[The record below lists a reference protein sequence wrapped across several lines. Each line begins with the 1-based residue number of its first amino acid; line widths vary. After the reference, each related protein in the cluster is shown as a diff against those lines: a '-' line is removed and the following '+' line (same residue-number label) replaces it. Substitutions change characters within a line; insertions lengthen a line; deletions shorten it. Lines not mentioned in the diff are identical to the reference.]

1 MIPGFV
7 NIGERTNVTG
17 SAKFRKLITD
27 EDYEGALQVARQQVL
42 NGAQILDINMDEGLL
57 DSELEMRRFLR
68 LIASEPEISRVPLM
82 IDSSKWQVIETGL
95 QNVQGKSI
103 ANSISLKEGEALF
116 LEQAEL
122 IRKYGAAVV
131 VMAFDE
137 AGQADNEERKFSICA
152 RSYELLTKRV
162 GFFPSDIIFDPNI
175 FAVAT
180 GIEEHNE
187 YALSFIN
194 AVRRI
199 KKAFPLVHI
208 SGGVSNISFSFRGNE
223 VVRAAMHA
231 VFLYHAIKAGMTM
244 GIVNAGR
251 LPVYNE
257 IATELRN
264 RIEDVFF
271 NRGADATERLLAI
284 ANEHSGKSVQG
295 RAEDLSWREEEVG
308 ARLKHSLVQGISEYI
323 IEDTEEARQN
333 SVRPLD
339 VIEGHLMEGMGEV
352 GELFGAGKMF
362 LPQVVKSARVMKQSV
377 AHLTPYMEEE
387 RAKGK
392 VVARNGGKILLAT
405 VKGDVHDIGKNIVRI
420 VLQCNNYEV
429 LDLGVMV
436 PWMDILRIA
445 QEEKVDLIGLSG
457 LITPSLDEMRTVGR
471 ELDRASIDMPLLI
484 GGATTSSVHT
494 ALKIAPT
501 YNGPT
506 IHVTDA
512 SKAVGVVSKLISD
525 QERQGF
531 IDEVG
536 RQQDIIR
543 KKHKSSSRRATKCS
557 LAEARRNK
565 LSVDWDSYVPPE
577 PSSAEPEY
585 FQQYDLVALSEYIDW
600 TPFFQAWE
608 LAGRFPAIL
617 EDEVVGEAARNL
629 YQDALV
635 MLERITEGNWL
646 VAKAAIGFWPA
657 NSVEDD
663 IVLFS
668 DNDREREIARFHTL
682 RQQMKREGLRA
693 NHALSDFVAP
703 LDSGVPDYIGGFVVT
718 AGHGCERVVAEFEAQ
733 NDEYSAILVK
743 ALADRLAE
751 AFAEHMHERVRR
763 EFWGYAAEEKFDNK
777 SLIDELYQGIR
788 PAPGYPAC
796 PDHTEKRTLFSI
808 LDAQNKVG
816 TRLTENDAIT
826 PAASVCGIY
835 FSHPESRYFGVGKI
849 EKDQVQSYALRKG
862 LDLAET
868 EKILRPILNYDD
880 GT

>member
-17 SAKFRKLITD
+17 SAKFRELITN
-27 EDYEGALQVARQQVL
+27 ENYEGALQVARQQVL

-57 DSELEMRRFLR
+57 DSESEMTRFLR

-82 IDSSKWQVIETGL
+82 IDSSRWEVIEAGL
-95 QNVQGKSI
+95 QNVQGRSI
-103 ANSISLKEGEALF
+103 ANSISLKEGERIF

-122 IRKYGAAVV
+122 IQKYGAAVV

-137 AGQADNEERKFSICA
+137 AGQADSEERKFSICA
-152 RSYELLTKRV
+152 RSYDLLTKHV
-162 GFFPSDIIFDPNI
+162 GLFPTDIIFDPNI

-199 KKAFPLVHI
+199 KKAFPLVNI

-223 VVRAAMHA
+223 VVRSAMHT

-257 IATELRN
+257 IATELRD

-271 NRGADATERLLAI
+271 NRRADATDRLLAI
-284 ANEHSGKSVQG
+284 ANEHSGKCVQS
-295 RAEDLSWREEEVG
+295 READLSWREEKVG
-308 ARLKHSLVQGISEYI
+308 SRLKYSLVQGISEYI
-323 IEDTEEARQN
+323 VEDTEEARQN
-333 SVRPLD
+333 ALRPLD
-339 VIEGHLMEGMGEV
+339 VIEGFLMEGMQEV

-362 LPQVVKSARVMKQSV
+362 LPQVVKSARVMKRAV

-387 RAKGK
+387 RAKGNA
-392 VVARNGGKILLAT
+392 VPRNEGKILLAT

-436 PWMDILRIA
+436 SWMDILTTA

-457 LITPSLDEMRTVGR
+457 LITPSLDEMRTVGK
-471 ELDRASIDMPLLI
+471 ELDRADIDMPLLI

-494 ALKIAPT
+494 ALKIAPAYT
-501 YNGPT
+501 GPT

-525 QERQGF
+525 QERQSF

-536 RQQDIIR
+536 RQQDMIR
-543 KKHKSSSRRATKCS
+543 QNHKNSSRQATKCS
-557 LAEARRNK
+557 LVEARRNK
-565 LSVDWDSYVPPE
+565 LQIDWDSYVPPK
-577 PSSAEPEY
+577 PSSMEPEY
-585 FQQYDLVALSEYIDW
+585 FTQYDLATLREYIDW
-600 TPFFQAWE
+600 SPFFQAWE
-608 LAGRFPAIL
+608 LAGRFPEIL
-617 EDEVVGEAARNL
+617 DDEVVGEAASNL
-629 YQDALV
+629 YKDATE
-635 MLERITEGNWL
+635 MLEKITDGNWL
-646 VAKAAIGFWPA
+646 IAKAAIGFWPA

-663 IVLFS
+663 IVLFLG
-668 DNDREREIARFHTL
+668 NDREHEMTRFHTL

-693 NHALSDFVAP
+693 NHALADFVAP

-718 AGHGCERVVAEFEAQ
+718 TGYGCEQRVSEFEAE
-733 NDEYSAILVK
+733 NDEYSAILLK

-751 AFAEHMHERVRR
+751 AFAEHMHKRVRQ
-763 EFWGYAAEEKFDNK
+763 EFWGYAAGERLDNK
-777 SLIDELYQGIR
+777 SLISELYQGIR

-796 PDHTEKRTLFSI
+796 PDHTEKRTLLSI
-808 LDAQNKVG
+808 LDAQNRVG

-826 PAASVCGIY
+826 PAASVCGFY
-835 FSHPESRYFGVGKI
+835 FSHPDSRYFGVGKI

>member
-17 SAKFRKLITD
+17 SAKFRQLITS
-27 EDYEGALQVARQQVL
+27 ENYEGALQVARQQVL

-57 DSELEMRRFLR
+57 DSESAMTHFTR

-82 IDSSKWQVIETGL
+82 IDSSKWEVIEAGL
-95 QNVQGKSI
+95 QNVQGRSI
-103 ANSISLKEGEALF
+103 ANSISLKEGETLF
-116 LEQAEL
+116 LEQANL

-137 AGQADNEERKFSICA
+137 DGQAGSEERKFAICA
-152 RSYELLTKRV
+152 RSHDLLTKHA
-162 GFFPSDIIFDPNI
+162 GFRPEDIIFDPNI

-180 GIEEHNE
+180 GIEEHNG

-199 KKAFPLVHI
+199 KKTFPLVHI

-223 VVRAAMHA
+223 VVRSAMHA
-231 VFLYHAIKAGMTM
+231 VFLYHAIRAGMTM

-251 LPVYNE
+251 LPVYDD
-257 IATELRN
+257 IPIELRD

-271 NRGADATERLLAI
+271 DRGSNATERLLAI
-284 ANEHSGKSVQG
+284 ANDHAGQGVQG
-295 RAEDLSWREEEVG
+295 QVVDLSWREETVG
-308 ARLKHSLVQGISEYI
+308 ARLKHSLVQGISEYVV
-323 IEDTEEARQN
+323 EDTEEARQN
-333 SVRPLD
+333 AARPIE
-339 VIEGHLMEGMGEV
+339 VIEGFLMEGMREV
-352 GELFGAGKMF
+352 GDLFGAGKMF
-362 LPQVVKSARVMKQSV
+362 LPQVVKSARVMKQAV

-387 RAKGK
+387 RAKGNIIIRNQKK
-392 VVARNGGKILLAT
+392 VLLAT

-436 PWMDILRIA
+436 PWMDILKTA
-445 QEEKVDLIGLSG
+445 EEENVDIIGLSG

-471 ELDRASIDMPLLI
+471 ELSRANINMPLLI

-501 YNGPT
+501 YVGPT

-512 SKAVGVVSKLISD
+512 SKAVGVVGKLVSE
-525 QERQGF
+525 QQHKGF

-543 KKHKSSSRRATKCS
+543 KQHKGSNRRATKCS
-557 LAEARRNK
+557 LEEARRNK
-565 LSVDWDSYVPPE
+565 FQIDWSSYIPTK
-577 PSSAEPEY
+577 PSLALPKY
-585 FQQYDLVALSEYIDW
+585 FEQYDLAVLSRYIDW

-617 EDEVVGEAARNL
+617 DDEVVGEAATNL
-629 YQDALV
+629 YRDAKE
-635 MLERITEGNWL
+635 MLGRIIEGNWL

-663 IVLFS
+663 IALFV
-668 DNDREREIARFHTL
+668 DDRRERELTRFHTL
-682 RQQMKREGLRA
+682 RQQMRREGLRA

-703 LDSGVPDYIGGFVVT
+703 LDSGVPDYIGGFIVT
-718 AGHGCERVVAEFEAQ
+718 AGHGCGRVVANFEAE
-733 NDEYSAILVK
+733 NDEYSAIMVK

-751 AFAEHMHERVRR
+751 AFAEHMHERVRQ
-763 EFWGYAAEEKFDNK
+763 EFWGYAVGEKLDNK
-777 SLIDELYQGIR
+777 SLIDEVYQGIR

-796 PDHTEKRTLFSI
+796 PDHTEKRTLLSI

-816 TRLTENDAIT
+816 TKLTETDAIT

-835 FSHPESRYFGVGKI
+835 FSHPDSRYFGVGKI
-849 EKDQVQSYALRKG
+849 ERDQVENYALRKG
-862 LDLAET
+862 IGLAGT

-880 GT
+880 GI

>member
-42 NGAQILDINMDEGLL
+42 NGAQILDVNMDEGLL
-57 DSELEMRRFLR
+57 DSEQEMRRFLR

-82 IDSSKWQVIETGL
+82 IDSSKWEVIETGL

-116 LEQAEL
+116 LKQAEL
-122 IRKYGAAVV
+122 VRKYGAAVV

-137 AGQADNEERKFSICA
+137 AGQADTEERKFSICA
-152 RSYELLTKRV
+152 RSYELLTRQV

-180 GIEEHNE
+180 GIQEHNE

-199 KKAFPLVHI
+199 KDAFPLVHI

-223 VVRAAMHA
+223 FVRAAMHA
-231 VFLYHAIKAGMTM
+231 VFLYHAVKAGMTM

-251 LPVYNE
+251 LPVYSE
-257 IATELRN
+257 IPRALRD

-271 NRGADATERLLAI
+271 NREPDATERLLAV
-284 ANEHSGKSVQG
+284 ANEHSGKGVQD
-295 RAEDLSWREEEVG
+295 RLADLSWREGEVG
-308 ARLKHSLVQGISEYI
+308 SRLKHSLVQGISEYI

-339 VIEGHLMEGMGEV
+339 VIEGYLMEGMREV

-387 RAKGK
+387 RIKGS
-392 VVARNGGKILLAT
+392 VLARNAGKILLAT

-429 LDLGVMV
+429 VDLGVMV
-436 PWMDILRIA
+436 PWMDILTVA

-457 LITPSLDEMRTVGR
+457 LITPSLDEMRTIGR
-471 ELDRASIDMPLLI
+471 ELDRASIDLPLLI

-501 YNGPT
+501 YSGPT

-512 SKAVGVVSKLISD
+512 STAVGVVSKLISD
-525 QERQGF
+525 QERQGL
-531 IDEVG
+531 IDEIG
-536 RQQDIIR
+536 QQQDFIR
-543 KKHKSSSRRATKCS
+543 KRHQSSSRKATKCPLS
-557 LAEARRNK
+557 EARRNK
-565 LSVDWDSYVPPE
+565 LCIDWDSYVPPE
-577 PSSAEPEY
+577 PPSAGPEY
-585 FQQYDLVALSEYIDW
+585 FLEYDIVGLREYIDW

-617 EDEVVGEAARNL
+617 EDEVVGEVASNL

-635 MLERITEGNWL
+635 MLERIIQGNWL
-646 VAKAAIGFWPA
+646 TAKAAIGFWPA

-668 DNDREREIARFHTL
+668 DNDRNREIGRFHTL

-693 NHALSDFVAP
+693 NYALSDFVAP
-703 LDSGVPDYIGGFVVT
+703 LDSGIPDYIGAFAVT
-718 AGHGCERVVAEFEAQ
+718 AGHGCERVVAQFESE

-763 EFWGYAAEEKFDNK
+763 EFWGYEAGEKLDNK

-808 LDAQNKVG
+808 LDAPNMIG
-816 TRLTENDAIT
+816 TKLTENDAIT

-862 LDLAET
+862 LDVAET

-880 GT
+880 GA